1 MKAAKLGNYDI
12 VNLLLEN
19 DADLDQVDH
28 QDRTAL
34 ITTIVYYSKHV
45 EVIVYLLLKYGA
57 NVNKV
62 DNEDC
67 SALLYAVV
75 RNKYNIVDM
84 LLKNG
89 ADDKDDALNQ
99 TLSESNNSMMLD
111 LLLEHGANIDHV
123 DEEGDTIL
131 MNAVFHNNILISRKL
146 LNYRNNVNSVNN
158 KRETALMLAVKQNN
172 IDMVDLLLRYK
183 ANVEILNKKNFTALM
198 IAAKKAQNPIV
209 ERLLNSGKITI
220 KDKNR
225 ALEVAIE
232 NKNESTVEL
241 IKNIS
246 QCL

>member
-62 DNEDC
+62 DN
-67 SALLYAVV
+67 
-75 RNKYNIVDM
+75 
-84 LLKNG
+84 
-89 ADDKDDALNQ
+89 
-99 TLSESNNSMMLD
+99 SMMLD

-146 LNYRNNVNSVNN
+146 LNYRN
-158 KRETALMLAVKQNN
+158 T
-172 IDMVDLLLRYK
+172 
-183 ANVEILNKKNFTALM
+183 
-198 IAAKKAQNPIV
+198 
-209 ERLLNSGKITI
+209 
-220 KDKNR
+220 
-225 ALEVAIE
+225 
-232 NKNESTVEL
+232 
-241 IKNIS
+241 
-246 QCL
+246 